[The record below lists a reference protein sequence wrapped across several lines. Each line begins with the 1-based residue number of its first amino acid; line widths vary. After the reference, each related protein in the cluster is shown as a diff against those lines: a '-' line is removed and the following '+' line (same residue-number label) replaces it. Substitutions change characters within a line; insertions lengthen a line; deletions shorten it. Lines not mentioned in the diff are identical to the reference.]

1 MKQIKTLQERW
12 NRPHE
17 VVLVDALH
25 KHTTQWEFATFK
37 EAVGFLVA
45 QKDNRAISK
54 ASMPIATD
62 EVLARDET
70 KAPLNALTIDF
81 QTLIARLTGVTKP

>member
-17 VVLVDALH
+17 VVLIDCLH
-25 KHTTQWEFATFK
+25 RHATQWEFPTFK
-37 EAVGFLVA
+37 EAVAFLIE
-45 QKDNRAISK
+45 QRNNRAILK

-62 EVLARDET
+62 EVLARDDT
-70 KAPLNALTIDF
+70 RVPIQALTIDF